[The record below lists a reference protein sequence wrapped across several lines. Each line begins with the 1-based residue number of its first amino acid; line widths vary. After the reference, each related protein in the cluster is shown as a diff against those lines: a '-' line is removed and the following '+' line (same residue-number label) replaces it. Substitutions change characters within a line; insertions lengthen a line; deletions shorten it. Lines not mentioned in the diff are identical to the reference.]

1 MGIWDECLVFSVDG
15 LGFRVKGLGWRA
27 RHVVSGMVAS
37 VSLVQL
43 ARLPIAKFLVVEGS
57 WLRVD
62 G

>member
-1 MGIWDECLVFSVDG
+1 
-15 LGFRVKGLGWRA
+15 VKGLGWRA